1 MHNCRFCDVTLD
13 DSNWAPSYKARSSM
27 ICKSCKSKQNKNT
40 NPKNNPRNNPD
51 RRFIKND
58 EGKFVY
64 ARKSIHP
71 NLYISHPP
79 GYYTVDE
86 RGWYTKVS
94 DLEVDSKKS
103 KNLEG
108 HIYIAI
114 NPAWPDMLKI
124 GMTDDLERRK
134 SSLNTSVPY
143 RDTTYAYTV
152 EVKDMQKAERL
163 AHKLAEEVCSFRMGE
178 WFRISVDKAKKILD
192 NLESDNI
199 KFIQGSFWPDTDAA

>member
-1 MHNCRFCDVTLD
+1 MHNCRFCDVALD
-13 DSNWAPSYKARSSM
+13 DSNWAPSYKAKLNK
-27 ICKSCKSKQNKNT
+27 ICKSCKSVFNKST

-58 EGKFVY
+58 KGKFVY
-64 ARKSIHP
+64 ALKSVHP

-79 GYYTVDE
+79 GYFTVDE

-94 DLEVDSKKS
+94 DEEVNKKT
-103 KNLEG
+103 KNLQG
-108 HIYIAI
+108 YIYIAV

-124 GMTDDLERRK
+124 GMTDDRDSRK

-152 EVKDMQKAERL
+152 KVSNMREAEKL
-163 AHKLAEEVCSFRMGE
+163 AHKLAEEVCSLKLNE
-178 WFRISVDKAKKILD
+178 WFRMPVEQAIEILNSLNVTDRKA
-192 NLESDNI
+192 
-199 KFIQGSFWPDTDAA
+199 A